1 VTGNSYNHTVKLY
14 DAGPCP
20 FCARAR
26 IALQFKEIA
35 YEAIEVDLRD
45 RPTWIYDLNV
55 TGRVPVLDD
64 GGYILPESAV
74 IMEYLDERYPDRP
87 LLPADARDRAAA
99 RLLVHRFDDL
109 LARDWYAFRKGESH
123 SVEQRLEELPV
134 GQSLFADI
142 AFSPW
147 VIRARDLHGFRLP
160 ERLEQWLSDL
170 ASHPAFAAEIALVRS
185 L

>member
-1 VTGNSYNHTVKLY
+1 MQIKG
-14 DAGPCP
+14 
-20 FCARAR
+20 
-26 IALQFKEIA
+26 IA
-35 YEAIEVDLRD
+35 YETIEIDLHE
-45 RPTWIYDLNV
+45 RPSWIYDLNV

-64 GGYILPESAV
+64 GGYVLPESVV
-74 IMEYLDERYPDRP
+74 IMEYLDERYSDRP

-109 LARDWYAFRKGESH
+109 LARDWYAFRQGKEH
-123 SVEQRLEELPV
+123 SVEQRLDELPV

-160 ERLEQWLSDL
+160 ERLEEWLSDL
-170 ASHPAFAAEIALVRS
+170 AKHPAFAAEIALVRS